1 MWLELLL
8 TIFVLV
14 LTAIYIDFKQCYK
27 FWKERNVPYLEP
39 SFPTGNVI
47 EAVKTRIHFGY
58 VIQDIYT
65 QMKHAGIHYCGIFFF
80 RLPVLVALTP
90 EFAKII
96 LVRDFHYFAD
106 RGVYSNERDDA
117 LSANLFFL
125 EGQKWKKLRAKLTPT
140 FTTGK
145 LKQMFNTIADVGL
158 NFVQY
163 LNLHATA
170 GDDIEIYDLL
180 ARFNTDVIS
189 SCAFGIES
197 NSLADPDV
205 PFRTMGKR
213 MLNFPKLK
221 SLKIFLAMVF
231 RDKARAL
238 GIRFNDKDV
247 SDFFMHL
254 VRETIDYR
262 KSTGLKRKDF
272 MQLLIDLMK
281 STDDDADDEEKFSFN
296 EIAAQA
302 FVFYLAG
309 FETSSTTLAFT
320 LHSLA
325 HHQDIQ
331 QKARDEVNEVLEKYE
346 GEWTYEAIVELN
358 YVEQVISESLR
369 YDDEEKRNKRFII
382 SFKGIVTFFKVF
394 LN

>member
-1 MWLELLL
+1 M
-8 TIFVLV
+8 
-14 LTAIYIDFKQCYK
+14 
-27 FWKERNVPYLEP
+27 
-39 SFPTGNVI
+39 
-47 EAVKTRIHFGY
+47 
-58 VIQDIYT
+58 
-65 QMKHAGIHYCGIFFF
+65 
-80 RLPVLVALTP
+80 
-90 EFAKII
+90 
-96 LVRDFHYFAD
+96 
-106 RGVYSNERDDA
+106 
-117 LSANLFFL
+117 
-125 EGQKWKKLRAKLTPT
+125 
-140 FTTGK
+140 FT
-145 LKQMFNTIADVGL
+145 TIADVGL
-158 NFVQY
+158 NFVKF
-163 LNLHATA
+163 LHSHA

-189 SCAFGIES
+189 SCAFGIDS

-247 SDFFMHL
+247 SDFFMNL

-281 STDDDADDEEKFSFN
+281 SDDDDDADNEEKFSFN

-331 QKARDEVNEVLEKYE
+331 QKARDEVNEVLAKYE
-346 GEWTYEAIVELN
+346 GEWTYEAIVDLN

-369 YDDEEKRNKRFII
+369 YDDKDEEIRDL
-382 SFKGIVTFFKVF
+382 SFLLTFYKSQIVNFQSM
-394 LN
+394 LSH

>member
-1 MWLELLL
+1 
-8 TIFVLV
+8 
-14 LTAIYIDFKQCYK
+14 
-27 FWKERNVPYLEP
+27 
-39 SFPTGNVI
+39 
-47 EAVKTRIHFGY
+47 
-58 VIQDIYT
+58 
-65 QMKHAGIHYCGIFFF
+65 
-80 RLPVLVALTP
+80 
-90 EFAKII
+90 
-96 LVRDFHYFAD
+96 
-106 RGVYSNERDDA
+106 
-117 LSANLFFL
+117 
-125 EGQKWKKLRAKLTPT
+125 
-140 FTTGK
+140 
-145 LKQMFNTIADVGL
+145 
-158 NFVQY
+158 
-163 LNLHATA
+163 
-170 GDDIEIYDLL
+170 
-180 ARFNTDVIS
+180 
-189 SCAFGIES
+189 
-197 NSLADPDV
+197 
-205 PFRTMGKR
+205 
-213 MLNFPKLK
+213 
-221 SLKIFLAMVF
+221 MVF

-382 SFKGIVTFFKVF
+382 SFKGIVTFF
-394 LN
+394 

>member
-1 MWLELLL
+1 MA
-8 TIFVLV
+8 IFALIITSV
-14 LTAIYIDFKQCYK
+14 YIDFKRSYK
-27 FWKERNVPYLEP
+27 FWKLRNVPYPEP
-39 SFPTGNVI
+39 TFPTGNVMD
-47 EAVKTRIHFGY
+47 AVKTKIHFGY

-65 QMKHAGIHYCGIFFF
+65 QMKQVGDYCGIFFF
-80 RLPVLVALTP
+80 RNPVLMVLSP
-90 EFAKII
+90 EFAKTI
-96 LVRDFHYFAD
+96 LVRDFQYFAD
-106 RGVYSNERDDA
+106 RGVYFNERDDV

-145 LKQMFNTIADVGL
+145 LKHMFNTICDVGL
-158 NFVQY
+158 NFVQF
-163 LNLHATA
+163 LQSLAIT

-189 SCAFGIES
+189 SCAFGIDS
-197 NSLADPDV
+197 NSLADPNV

-213 MLNFPKLK
+213 MLNFSKLK
-221 SLKIFLAMVF
+221 SLKLFLAMVF
-231 RDKARAL
+231 RDKARAI
-238 GIRFNDKDV
+238 GIRFNDEDV

-281 STDDDADDEEKFSFN
+281 SNDDDADDEEKFSFN

-302 FVFYLAG
+302 FVFYMAG

-331 QKARDEVNEVLEKYE
+331 QKARDEVNDILEKHG

-369 YDDEEKRNKRFII
+369 YDDEEEKIEF
-382 SFKGIVTFFKVF
+382 
-394 LN
+394 

>member
-1 MWLELLL
+1 MWLELII
-8 TIFVLV
+8 TIIILI
-14 LTAIYIDFKQCYK
+14 LIAIYVDFSQSYK
-27 FWKERNVPYLEP
+27 FWKHRNVPYLTP
-39 SFPTGNVI
+39 HFPTGNVLG
-47 EAVKTRIHFGY
+47 AVQTKVHFGY
-58 VIQDIYT
+58 VIQDIYI
-65 QMKHAGIHYCGIFFF
+65 QMKYAGDYCGIFFF
-80 RLPVLVALTP
+80 RNPVLLALSP
-90 EFAKII
+90 EFVKNI
-96 LVRDFHYFAD
+96 LVRDFHHFAD
-106 RGVYSNERDDA
+106 RGVYSNERDDP

-125 EGQKWKKLRAKLTPT
+125 EGIKWKKLRAKLTPT

-158 NFVQY
+158 NFVQF
-163 LNLHATA
+163 LHPHSLTA
-170 GDDIEIYDLL
+170 NDIEIYDLL

-189 SCAFGIES
+189 SCAFGFDS
-197 NSLADPDV
+197 NSLADPNV

-221 SLKIFLAMVF
+221 ALRIFIAMVF

-247 SDFFMHL
+247 SDFFMQL
-254 VRETIDYR
+254 VRETINYR

-281 STDDDADDEEKFSFN
+281 SDDNDNDVDDEKFSFN

-325 HHQDIQ
+325 YHQDIQ
-331 QKARDEVNEVLEKYE
+331 QKARDEVNEILKKHK
-346 GEWTYEAIVELN
+346 GEWTYDSIMEMN
-358 YVEQVISESLR
+358 YVEKVISESLR
-369 YDDEEKRNKRFII
+369 
-382 SFKGIVTFFKVF
+382 
-394 LN
+394 